1 MWVADLF
8 RNGVGTAEIRRLK
21 LEGEILKNVMC
32 LKAQNKHSGEL
43 SSFNRE
49 DASWKEVEH
58 WIRRVFEFGGT
69 VTLTVAVREDVDRL
83 LLGDSLA
90 MYSHPGECR
99 LVYDP
104 ITPPTEKTARREWW
118 EPGDEPF
125 RGATKFLGHEWD
137 DRTVCRDISVA
148 LEMFRDFYEHRNLTE
163 ISLKQTRSVWD
174 RKPR

>member
-1 MWVADLF
+1 M
-8 RNGVGTAEIRRLK
+8 
-21 LEGEILKNVMC
+21 KNVMR
-32 LKAQNKHSGEL
+32 LKAASKHSGEL
-43 SSFNRE
+43 SSFNSE
-49 DASWKEVEH
+49 EASWEEIQQ

-69 VTLTVAVREDVDRL
+69 VTLTIGVREDVDRL

-104 ITPPTEKTARREWW
+104 VTSPTEKTARREWW

-125 RGATKFLGHEWD
+125 RGTTSFMDHEWD

-148 LEMFRDFYEHRNLTE
+148 LEMFRDFYEHQSLTE
-163 ISLKQTRSVWD
+163 VSLKQTRSVWD
-174 RKPR
+174 RKAR